1 MSKDVGWMVEDLLE
15 GRVREAHLMT
25 RSDFTEA
32 FKGQT
37 IVDYGKIAGTF
48 EEPDA
53 YRFDFANGTRLDMQA
68 DPFSDMDVDQSR
80 KILGRRIAEVRW
92 SRTVDADYQD
102 HVLRLDVTF
111 EDGEDWGIF
120 EAAGPKMVDLT
131 GLMTKVE
138 TTD

>member
-1 MSKDVGWMVEDLLE
+1 MSKDMGWMVEDLLE

-48 EEPDA
+48 EDQDA

-80 KILGRRIAEVRW
+80 KILGRKIAEVRW

-120 EAAGPKMVDLT
+120 EAVGPKMVDLT

>member
-1 MSKDVGWMVEDLLE
+1 MSKDMGWMVEDLLE
-15 GRVREAHLMT
+15 GRVREAHLAT

-37 IVDYGKIAGTF
+37 IVDYGKIAGTS
-48 EEPDA
+48 EESDA
-53 YRFDFANGTRLDMQA
+53 YRLDFANGTRLDLQA
-68 DPFSDMDVDQSR
+68 DQFSDMDVDQSR

-120 EAAGPKMVDLT
+120 EAAGPKMVNLT
-131 GLMTKVE
+131 GLMTKVD

>member
-1 MSKDVGWMVEDLLE
+1 MSKDMGWMVEDLLE
-15 GRVREAHLMT
+15 GRVREAHLTT

-32 FKGQT
+32 LKGQT
-37 IVDYGKIAGTF
+37 IVDYGKIAETF
-48 EEPDA
+48 EESDA
-53 YRFDFANGTRLDMQA
+53 YRFDFANGTRLDLQA

-111 EDGEDWGIF
+111 EDGEDWGIL
-120 EAAGPKMVDLT
+120 EAFGPKMVDLT

>member
-1 MSKDVGWMVEDLLE
+1 MSKDMGWMVEDLLE
-15 GRVREAHLMT
+15 GRVREAHLTT

-37 IVDYGKIAGTF
+37 IVDYGKIAGIF
-48 EEPDA
+48 EESDA

-111 EDGEDWGIF
+111 EDGEDRGIF
-120 EAAGPKMVDLT
+120 EAAGPKKVDLT

>member
-1 MSKDVGWMVEDLLE
+1 MSKDMGWMVEDLLE
-15 GRVREAHLMT
+15 GRVREAYLTT
-25 RSDFTEA
+25 RSDFMEA

-48 EEPDA
+48 EDQDD
-53 YRFDFANGTRLDMQA
+53 YRFDFANGTRLDLQA

-120 EAAGPKMVDLT
+120 ETAGPEMVDLT

>member
-1 MSKDVGWMVEDLLE
+1 MSKDMGWMVEDLLE
-15 GRVREAHLMT
+15 GRVREAHLTT
-25 RSDFTEA
+25 RSDFVEA

-48 EEPDA
+48 EESDA

-102 HVLRLDVTF
+102 HLLRIDVTF

-131 GLMTKVE
+131 GLMTRVE

>member
-1 MSKDVGWMVEDLLE
+1 MSKDMGWMVEDLLE
-15 GRVREAHLMT
+15 GRVREAYLTT
-25 RSDFTEA
+25 RSDFMEA

-48 EEPDA
+48 EDQDD
-53 YRFDFANGTRLDMQA
+53 YRFDFANGTRLDLQA

-92 SRTVDADYQD
+92 SRTVDADCQD

-120 EAAGPKMVDLT
+120 ETAGPEMVDLT